1 MPVTLGL
8 VGQAEL
14 VVTESDT
21 AAALGTG
28 DVPVLATPRLVQ
40 LCDQASL
47 RALHPHLDE
56 GQTSVGF
63 RVELTHV
70 SPIAVGSSVI
80 ATATL
85 ERCEGRRLLFSTSVT
100 DRCGLVA
107 AGRVTRV
114 LVDVGPFLEKAR

>member
-1 MPVTLGL
+1 MQLTLGL
-8 VGQAEL
+8 VGHAEL
-14 VVTESDT
+14 VVTDADT

-47 RALHPHLDE
+47 RALHSHLQP

-63 RVELTHV
+63 RVELTHL
-70 SPIAVGSSVI
+70 SPIGVGSTVA

-85 ERCEGRRLLFSTSVT
+85 ERAEGRRLTFSTTVN
-100 DRCGLVA
+100 DACGLVA

-114 LVDVGPFLEKAR
+114 LVETTSFMEKAR

>member
-8 VGQAEL
+8 VGRAEL
-14 VVTESDT
+14 VVSEADT
-21 AAALGTG
+21 ALALGTG

-47 RALHPHLDE
+47 RALHPHLED

-63 RVELTHV
+63 RVELTHLA
-70 SPIAVGSSVI
+70 PISVGSEVV

-85 ERCEGRRLLFSTSVT
+85 ERCEGRKLLFNASVT

-114 LVDVGPFLEKAR
+114 LVESGPFLEKAR

>member
-1 MPVTLGL
+1 MPLTLGL
-8 VGQAEL
+8 VGRAEL
-14 VVTESDT
+14 VVSESDT
-21 AAALGTG
+21 ALALGTG

-47 RALHPHLDE
+47 RALHPHLED

-63 RVELTHV
+63 RVELTHLA
-70 SPIAVGSSVI
+70 PINVGTEVI

-85 ERCEGRRLLFSTSVT
+85 ERCEGRKLLFNTSVA

-114 LVDVGPFLEKAR
+114 LVESGPFLEKAR